1 MEVRQMLGR
10 AGRPK
15 YDDYGE
21 AWILCKGTDGW
32 EIADDVS
39 ERYFFGEIESISSK
53 LASEPAL
60 RTHLLSIIST
70 GGLQHR
76 GDIGDFFES
85 TFLGFSISK
94 NILNERIDEMLN
106 WLVDE
111 RFIRRLGVDE
121 SYANKRADQGINDDE
136 DWDDEMPVWAN
147 IAHSTVGVEFQSK
160 NNSST
165 KVRSPSAFSEP
176 SFGFKKATELSN
188 VGAWHLDEKNEFSA
202 MKYEATL
209 MGERITQLYL
219 DPLSA
224 SLIRIGLRR
233 AVRREVR
240 KSGEVTNFGLLHLIA
255 TTPDFSSL
263 WAKNSDMEINSNLWL
278 KTNSVESELLAD
290 SSYDE
295 MLLGNVKSA
304 WLIEK
309 WTEEETMRSIEKSLD
324 VSPGDLHHR
333 VDLVSWLLLGSKEIL
348 IADDVF
354 SQEHMSEISEI
365 IKKVDILRQRTRHGC
380 KEDLLTLVNI
390 RNIGRSRARE
400 LANLGIRTPQQVMSM
415 SSSKRN
421 DLLKLRGWGPLL
433 LSKIITEVE
442 KIISRENN
450 KQSGSVKLSSPRDDD
465 IPLFDEKESDA

>member
-1 MEVRQMLGR
+1 
-10 AGRPK
+10 
-15 YDDYGE
+15 
-21 AWILCKGTDGW
+21 
-32 EIADDVS
+32 
-39 ERYFFGEIESISSK
+39 
-53 LASEPAL
+53 
-60 RTHLLSIIST
+60 
-70 GGLQHR
+70 
-76 GDIGDFFES
+76 
-85 TFLGFSISK
+85 
-94 NILNERIDEMLN
+94 MLN

-121 SYANKRADQGINDDE
+121 SYANKRADEGINDDE
-136 DWDDEMPVWAN
+136 DWDDNMPVWAN
-147 IAHSTVGVEFQSK
+147 IAHSTMGVEFQSP
-160 NNSST
+160 NNYPT
-165 KVRSPSAFSEP
+165 NKIFNSAFSEP
-176 SFGFKKATELSN
+176 SFGFKKATELSH
-188 VGAWHLDEKNEFSA
+188 VGAWHLDDKNEFSA

-224 SLIRIGLRR
+224 SLLRVGLRR

-309 WTEEETMRSIEKSLD
+309 WNDEVSMRSIEKSLD

-333 VDLVSWLLLGSKEIL
+333 VDLASWLLLGSKEIL

-354 SQEHMSEISEI
+354 SQEHMTEISEI

-400 LANLGIRTPQQVMSM
+400 LANLGIRTPQQVISM
-415 SSSKRN
+415 SNSKRN
-421 DLLKLRGWGPLL
+421 DLLKLRGWGPQLL
-433 LSKIITEVE
+433 GKIITEVE
-442 KIISRENN
+442 KIISRENSRLKSN
-450 KQSGSVKLSSPRDDD
+450 YPVKQRDDD
-465 IPLFDEKESDA
+465 IPLSDEKESDV